1 MESDQV
7 RFDLGQRLL
16 QAFQGTTRP
25 KYFHNSEICFLSPF
39 AVFSV
44 LVFTLLSEF
53 VEVIAGWSEAAAAS
67 VLSGSL
73 SQ

>member
-7 RFDLGQRLL
+7 RFGLGQWLL
-16 QAFQGTTRP
+16 QAFQGTTKP
-25 KYFHNSEICFLSPF
+25 KYFHNSEICFLFPF

-53 VEVIAGWSEAAAAS
+53 VEDIAGWSEAIAVSA
-67 VLSGSL
+67 LSGSL